1 MSKGKKTDATVM
13 LSEELS
19 GLRALVEETARQ
31 CELNMK
37 ARIDELLHVLESPG
51 KSGDPAALQKLAD
64 RVKRVRS
71 KPQRGRAKDLKRI
84 HDVLDDL
91 DGRLIDEPT

>member
-1 MSKGKKTDATVM
+1 MSKGKKANPTVA

-19 GLRALVEETARQ
+19 ALRALVEETARQ

-51 KSGDPAALQKLAD
+51 RTGDSAVLQKLAD
-64 RVKRVRS
+64 RVKRVRE
-71 KPQRGRAKDLKRI
+71 KPQKGRAKDLKRI

-91 DGRLIDEPT
+91 DGRILDGPA

>member
-1 MSKGKKTDATVM
+1 MSKGRKTDAAA
-13 LSEELS
+13 LLAEELS

-37 ARIDELLHVLESPG
+37 ARIDELLHILESHARPL
-51 KSGDPAALQKLAD
+51 DPVAVEKLA
-64 RVKRVRS
+64 RKVSRVRG

-84 HDVLDDL
+84 HDILDDL
-91 DGRLIDEPT
+91 DGRLVDEPA